1 MTPRLHALGY
11 VLTTSTLAAFFV
23 PACSLSAGCVD
34 DERDICIMAEN
45 SIKAA
50 TAIDVNNIVITTD
63 GSTMT
68 VNPAPP
74 TPSPPMLAPRVYTF
88 GIGE

>member
-1 MTPRLHALGY
+1 MTCARG
-11 VLTTSTLAAFFV
+11 FV
-23 PACSLSAGCVD
+23 NLAGCVD

-50 TAIDVNNIVITTD
+50 TAVDVSNIVITTD

-88 GIGE
+88 GIGKRRNV

>member
-1 MTPRLHALGY
+1 MPVQSVN
-11 VLTTSTLAAFFV
+11 VLFLVTCARGFV
-23 PACSLSAGCVD
+23 NLAGCVD

-50 TAIDVNNIVITTD
+50 TAVDVSNIVITTD

-88 GIGE
+88 GIGKRRNV

>member
-1 MTPRLHALGY
+1 
-11 VLTTSTLAAFFV
+11 
-23 PACSLSAGCVD
+23 
-34 DERDICIMAEN
+34 
-45 SIKAA
+45 
-50 TAIDVNNIVITTD
+50 VNNIVITTD

-88 GIGE
+88 GIGKRTCFFAVANVSMCVAVVSAQRTGICSGACPPVAMLQAPTATTTS